1 MENKKMI
8 VDTNLGIVDFVQVV
22 NDIALEYFNVDG
34 VYQPHIGMLNAMR
47 VFYNVC
53 VKESQFDD
61 EYEHDIFDALDM
73 ENIMKDKDFISEFNN
88 AIVVSCAKLDF
99 ANAYARALE
108 IIEHKKKSFST
119 VVDTIRNLIFEL
131 MDYVDEIFKDENLDK
146 IANIA
151 EKISSGK
158 INAETI
164 VEAYTQSQKVKDGVN
179 SENQN

>member
-8 VDTNLGIVDFVQVV
+8 VDTNLEIVDFMQVV

-73 ENIMKDKDFISEFNN
+73 ENIIKDKYFIAEFNN
-88 AIVVSCAKLDF
+88 AICVSCAKLDF
-99 ANAYARALE
+99 ANAYTQALE
-108 IIEHKKKSFST
+108 IVENKKTSLG
-119 VVDTIRNLIFEL
+119 VAIDTIRNLIFKL
-131 MDYVDEIFKDENLDK
+131 MDYVDEVFKDENLDR

-151 EKISSGK
+151 ENISSGK

-164 VEAYTQSQKVKDGVN
+164 VEAYTQSQKVKDAVN